1 MAALMGIGIIATLL
15 AQEPETAVK
24 PPRTLYEA
32 VIEPLYEFF
41 SYNAW
46 LIFTIIKVYKWEMP
60 CVALSFWQHILFVA
74 PDFDAGGSGD

>member
-41 SYNAW
+41 SRNNAW
-46 LIFTIIKVYKWEMP
+46 LILLLIVLYKMGDAF
-60 CVALSFWQHILFVA
+60 ALSLSTTFLIRG
-74 PDFDAGGSGD
+74 AGFYAG